1 MMTKPSSTALT
12 IRPAGEADLPAILA
26 IYNAVIATTT
36 AVYSEAP
43 VTLEDRQG
51 WLESKRRRG
60 FPVIVAEAD
69 GRVAGFG
76 AFDDFRAWPCYRHTV
91 EHSVHVDA
99 ACRGRG
105 VGRALVEALLA
116 EAKARGLHRMIA
128 GIDAD
133 NAVSIGL
140 HRALGFTSAGVLTEV
155 GRKFDRWLDLAFMQK
170 ALD

>member
-1 MMTKPSSTALT
+1 MMTKPSSTDLT

-43 VTLEDRQG
+43 VTLEDRQA

-116 EAKARGLHRMIA
+116 EAKARGLHR
-128 GIDAD
+128 
-133 NAVSIGL
+133 
-140 HRALGFTSAGVLTEV
+140 ALGFTSAGVLTEV